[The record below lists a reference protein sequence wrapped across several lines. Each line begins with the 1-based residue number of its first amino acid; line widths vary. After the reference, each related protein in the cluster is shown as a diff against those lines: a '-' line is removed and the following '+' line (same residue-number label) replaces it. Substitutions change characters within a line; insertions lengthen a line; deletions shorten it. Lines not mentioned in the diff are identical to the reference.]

1 MKRTERLL
9 IIGGTGRDAGKS
21 SLAALLISKYAD
33 RGITAV
39 KITPHPHPD
48 LTGLSVIA
56 GNTEF
61 KIYEERN
68 STSEKDSS
76 RMLRAGASK
85 VFLVV
90 SGEGK
95 LGEAFAALVP
105 FLPEDGPVIC
115 ESPALRR
122 YVESDLFIL
131 MLHQGGENMQNPGG
145 KNMMHPDGNNPDRK
159 NIDDLIPLADLK
171 FTLRDLDHNK
181 ADIIDLDV
189 DGKWYLK
196 R

>member
-9 IIGGTGRDAGKS
+9 IIGGTGREAGKS
-21 SLAALLISKYAD
+21 SLAGLLISKFAD

-39 KITPHPHPD
+39 KITPHLHPD
-48 LTGLSVIA
+48 VTGLRVIT
-56 GNTEF
+56 GSSEF
-61 KIYEERN
+61 QVYEERN
-68 STSEKDSS
+68 SNSEKDSS

-90 SGEGK
+90 SGEVM

-105 FLPEDGPVIC
+105 FLPEGMPIIC

-122 YVESDLFIL
+122 LIEPDLFIL
-131 MLHQGGENMQNPGG
+131 MLHS
-145 KNMMHPDGNNPDRK
+145 DGHKPERK
-159 NIDDLIPLADLK
+159 NIDDLIPLANLS

-181 ADIIDLDV
+181 ADIIDLDA
-189 DGKWYLK
+189 DSRWYIK
-196 R
+196 P